1 MKEKHEA
8 EEALK
13 RLEQEIVMLER
24 AQTELLRRKWT
35 LEDKVRKQ
43 EDMINL
49 LSLHSESTEK
59 KRSAWRNV
67 ALLLAATWGIVL
79 SFFGI
84 ERK

>member
-24 AQTELLRRKWT
+24 AQTELLRRKWM

-43 EDMINL
+43 EDIINL

-67 ALLLAATWGIVL
+67 ALLLVATWGIVL